1 MIEEI
6 IILGNHIQ
14 GLGISRI
21 TKRLGYGVTLF
32 SHSSLSVARFS
43 NTLDE
48 FIKFRNKAHLL
59 KLLMDRDLKG
69 KKTLIFPTNDLL
81 VGFLSDNFNK
91 LSGKYILSI
100 SAKNITDIAFNKR
113 KTYGSAKN
121 SGLPIPDS
129 FYPDSLLELKEIE
142 PNLIYPVIL
151 KPAIMYNFYKK
162 AGKKVFLCKDKN
174 ELFDNYKKALLIIP
188 ENEVIIQEM
197 LQGGASKL
205 YSFASYASNGDV
217 KGSFIAK
224 RIRQKPMDFG
234 VATTFAITVKSDR
247 IDELASK
254 FLKSINY
261 SGLSEVEFMF
271 DDKINDF
278 KLIEINPRTW
288 KWHTMS
294 NKVGINLIKMLIDDV
309 DGKEI
314 TLQKN
319 EVENIG
325 WIEQFTDTFVMISE
339 FLKGRMKIKE
349 YFKSKKI
356 PKEYAVWD
364 RKDPFPALMYI
375 ILSPYLF
382 FTR

>member
-21 TKRLGYGVTLF
+21 TKRLGYKVSLY
-32 SHSSLSVARFS
+32 SQSSVSIARYS

-48 FIKFRNKAHLL
+48 FIKFTDTADLLQQLL
-59 KLLMDRDLKG
+59 KRDLNNRKI
-69 KKTLIFPTNDLL
+69 LVFPTNDLL
-81 VGFLSDNFNK
+81 VGFLSDNYEL
-91 LSGKYILSI
+91 LSEKYILSI
-100 SAKNITDIAFNKR
+100 STKNITDIAFNKR
-113 KTYGSAKN
+113 NTYESAKAT
-121 SGLPIPDS
+121 GIPIPLSLYPNS
-129 FYPDSLLELKEIE
+129 FQELENIE
-142 PNLIYPVIL
+142 KDLDYPVII
-151 KPAIMYNFYKK
+151 KPAVMYNFYKT
-162 AGKKVFLCKDKN
+162 AGKKVFLCKDRT
-174 ELFDNYKKALLIIP
+174 ELFENYKKAIAIIP
-188 ENEVIIQEM
+188 ENEVIVQEM

-205 YSFASYASNGDV
+205 YSFASYAKNGDV
-217 KGSFIAK
+217 RGSFIAK

-234 VATTFAITVKSDR
+234 VATTFAQTIVSER
-247 IDELASK
+247 IDELAIK

-288 KWHTMS
+288 KWHTMA
-294 NKVGINLIKMLIDDV
+294 NKVGINLIKMLIDEL

-314 TLQKN
+314 ILQKN
-319 EVENIG
+319 EIENIG

-339 FLKGRMKIKE
+339 VLKGRMKVKDYLKSIKI
-349 YFKSKKI
+349 K
-356 PKEYAVWD
+356 KEYAAWD
-364 RKDPFPALMYI
+364 SKDPLPAIMYI